1 MIGTSLAQYRITA
14 ALGAGGMG
22 EVWRAEDTKLGREVA
37 LKVLPHEFAEDPER
51 MARFEREAKVLASL
65 NHPNIATL
73 YGLETSENT
82 NAGSGSESTTYLVME
97 LVEGSDLTERIAGGP
112 IPIDEAIPI
121 ARQIAEA
128 LEAAHEQGIV
138 HRDLKP
144 ANIKLAGDGT
154 VKVLDFGLAKT
165 WESDSGDSSLSLSPT
180 VTHATAA
187 GVILGTAAYMS
198 PEQARGQQ
206 VDRRADLWAYGVV
219 LWEMLTGKKL
229 FAGDTVSDVLA
240 SVLKDAP
247 DLEAVPPSTPRSV
260 RRLLA
265 RCLDKEPKNRLQW
278 IGDARLDLRE
288 ATETRPFE
296 EIDDG
301 VPVQSGRRRSEWLA
315 WAAAAAAIGAA
326 VLLGLRQP
334 PDVLQP
340 LTRFSLGLSEEQ
352 TLSFLDQ
359 PILAVAPDGKALAM
373 TVTDP
378 EAARDVIVLRR
389 LDEIDPIR
397 LDGTEGAGE
406 MFFSPDGSAIGFF
419 ADGKLKRASVVGGSV
434 VTLAD
439 APTPRGGVWLADG
452 TIVFAPEYASGLWK
466 VGDTGGAAS
475 LLVDVDA
482 DRDER
487 TFRFPHATPDGGIL
501 LFTVGSLDSPN
512 NYDNAVIEAYSMG
525 TGERRTI
532 IERANMARFA
542 GRDRIVFARAG
553 NLYAVGFDPES
564 LRTVGEPSPVIEDV
578 GGDPSSG
585 AGYFSISEN
594 GTIAWLAGAVTAA
607 DALLTVVDENGVA
620 ERLPLSTRG
629 FFQPRFSPDGSRLAF
644 TVGEGYSGVA
654 GDVWVYT
661 LATQALSRLTF
672 GGNELYP
679 LWSPDGRRIAYLSYS
694 SDAAVMATAADGSG
708 AEEQLTGRDSTAIFP
723 ESFTPDGR
731 TLAYTRVGQ
740 TADIYLVT
748 VGEEAK
754 LFESQAS
761 SPSISPDGR
770 WIAYNSPGAGMASVY
785 VRPIEGDG
793 KWQVSPGLGSYPRW
807 SRDGSKIFYIDIGT
821 PKRPLMEVDI
831 STGDSFQAGPP
842 RVVVENLGSSF
853 VTSTAPAVNWDV
865 SPAGDSFVFVEF
877 ERRSKSAAQIE
888 IALNW
893 AQHLNLEQ
901 E

>member
-206 VDRRADLWAYGVV
+206 VDRRADIWAYGVV

-487 TFRFPHATPDGGIL
+487 TFRFPHATPDGEIL

-512 NYDNAVIEAYSMG
+512 NYDSAVIEAYSMG

-694 SDAAVMATAADGSG
+694 SDAAIMATAADGSG

>member
-1 MIGTSLAQYRITA
+1 M
-14 ALGAGGMG
+14 
-22 EVWRAEDTKLGREVA
+22 
-37 LKVLPHEFAEDPER
+37 
-51 MARFEREAKVLASL
+51 
-65 NHPNIATL
+65 
-73 YGLETSENT
+73 
-82 NAGSGSESTTYLVME
+82 
-97 LVEGSDLTERIAGGP
+97 
-112 IPIDEAIPI
+112 
-121 ARQIAEA
+121 
-128 LEAAHEQGIV
+128 
-138 HRDLKP
+138 
-144 ANIKLAGDGT
+144 
-154 VKVLDFGLAKT
+154 
-165 WESDSGDSSLSLSPT
+165 SS
-180 VTHATAA
+180 
-187 GVILGTAAYMS
+187 
-198 PEQARGQQ
+198 
-206 VDRRADLWAYGVV
+206 
-219 LWEMLTGKKL
+219 
-229 FAGDTVSDVLA
+229 A

-265 RCLDKEPKNRLQW
+265 RCLEKDPRNRLQW

-288 ATETRPFE
+288 ATEPRPFE
-296 EIDDG
+296 EIDDEL
-301 VPVQSGRRRSEWLA
+301 PVQSGRRRSEWLA

-334 PDVLQP
+334 PDVVQP

-487 TFRFPHATPDGGIL
+487 TFRFPHATPDGEIL

-512 NYDNAVIEAYSMG
+512 NYDSAVIEAYSMG